1 MPDLLIR
8 GLDEQTMQRLK
19 AHARR
24 HGRSLQGEAKAAI
37 EAAAGLSVAE
47 ALKLGR
53 DWRKRLGPVAG
64 DAAEDIRS
72 DRAR

>member
-8 GLDEQTMQRLK
+8 GLDEQTVKRLK

-24 HGRSLQGEAKAAI
+24 HGRSLQGEARVVI
-37 EAAAGLSVAE
+37 ETAAGLSISE

-53 DWRKRLGPVAG
+53 DWRKKLGPGAG
-64 DAAEDIRS
+64 DAAADIRA